1 MNALFSCVLNAS
13 YYFFE
18 LRRNWCGTGIA
29 SATPFFAPNLIMG
42 VWRPICSC
50 LPHYSRKGHTWYAYL
65 PACDVP
71 IISQFRYIQ
80 IDEEIGGE
88 SQVNSLVSTEPIIV
102 MYKNIIYNINI
113 LTGTEFSLSLLI
125 LIFSSIFITPILLLL
140 TTSYLLI

>member
-1 MNALFSCVLNAS
+1 MNSFNNNNTIISLYYHTFIVEEECHRNALFSCVLNAS

-65 PACDVP
+65 PACDFP
-71 IISQFRYIQ
+71 IISQFR
-80 IDEEIGGE
+80 
-88 SQVNSLVSTEPIIV
+88 SLVSTDPIIV
-102 MYKNIIYNINI
+102 CIKILHNINI
-113 LTGTEFSLSLLI
+113 I
-125 LIFSSIFITPILLLL
+125 NM
-140 TTSYLLI
+140 